1 MPSLL
6 GGKASFKCYFKEAL
20 FFSMPRLQPQR
31 QSPKM
36 PKTSVGWVPA
46 KKTPCAAQLLWRL
59 AKNASQA
66 FLHFV
71 PLPMNLFT
79 ATFMAEHMRCR
90 ARFWV
95 LAESLFLIYPN
106 YAFAFDIDSVI
117 HEFPPITEPLP
128 ITVSPPKIVAFA

>member
-36 PKTSVGWVPA
+36 PKTSVGKVA
-46 KKTPCAAQLLWRL
+46 TKSRL
-59 AKNASQA
+59 
-66 FLHFV
+66 
-71 PLPMNLFT
+71 NLFT

-90 ARFWV
+90 ARFLV
-95 LAESLFLIYPN
+95 LAESLFLIYLN
-106 YAFAFDIDSVI
+106 YAFALLTDSVI